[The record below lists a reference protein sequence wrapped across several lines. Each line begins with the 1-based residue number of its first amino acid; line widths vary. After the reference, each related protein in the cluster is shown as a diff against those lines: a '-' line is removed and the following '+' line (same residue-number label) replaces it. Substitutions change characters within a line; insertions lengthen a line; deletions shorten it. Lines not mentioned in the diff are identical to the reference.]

1 MSEVE
6 QYLGKLDAGRKK
18 DADKLRFDLIL
29 PEFEEAMAHV
39 LTHGAKEYGANN
51 WQKVAGAKARY
62 TGALQR
68 HLNQYRKGYM
78 YDLDSD
84 CNNLAQIAVN
94 AMFLYWFERQ
104 PQLMCMAE
112 DQLLVA
118 RAALTENID
127 GGLRNADKILSGI
140 DNRVLAAATGTK
152 QDCATSREAD
162 TACES
167 GFTTSRYK

>member
-1 MSEVE
+1 MSE
-6 QYLGKLDAGRKK
+6 GRKK
-18 DADKLRFDLIL
+18 DEDKLRFDLIL
-29 PEFEEAMAHV
+29 PEFEEAMAQV
-39 LTHGAKEYGANN
+39 LTHGAKKYEANN
-51 WQKVAGAKARY
+51 WQKVADAKARY

-94 AMFLYWFERQ
+94 AMFLYWFEHQ
-104 PQLMCMAE
+104 PQL
-112 DQLLVA
+112 
-118 RAALTENID
+118 TEIPS
-127 GGLRNADKILSGI
+127 ADKILSGI

-162 TACES
+162 ATCES
-167 GFTTSRYK
+167 GFTTGRYE

>member
-1 MSEVE
+1 MSE
-6 QYLGKLDAGRKK
+6 GRKK
-18 DADKLRFDLIL
+18 DEDKLRFDLIL

-51 WQKVAGAKARY
+51 WQKVVDAKTRY

-94 AMFLYWFERQ
+94 AMFLYWFEWQIQ
-104 PQLMCMAE
+104 PAPVNRNE
-112 DQLLVA
+112 ILVE
-118 RAALTENID
+118 RAALEANID
-127 GGLRNADKILSGI
+127 KGIRDADKILSGI

-152 QDCATSREAD
+152 QDCETSREAD
-162 TACES
+162 TTCES
-167 GFTTSRYK
+167 RFTTGRYK

>member
-1 MSEVE
+1 MSE
-6 QYLGKLDAGRKK
+6 GRKK

-51 WQKVAGAKARY
+51 WQKVEGAKARY

-68 HLNQYRKGYM
+68 HLNQWRKGYM

-94 AMFLYWFERQ
+94 AMFLYWFEHQ
-104 PQLMCMAE
+104 PQL
-112 DQLLVA
+112 
-118 RAALTENID
+118 TEIPY
-127 GGLRNADKILSGI
+127 ADKILSGI

-152 QDCATSREAD
+152 QDCETGCKVD
-162 TACES
+162 PACES
-167 GFTTSRYK
+167 GFTTGRYE

>member
-1 MSEVE
+1 MNE
-6 QYLGKLDAGRKK
+6 GRKK
-18 DADKLRFDLIL
+18 DEDKLRFDLIL

-39 LTHGAKEYGANN
+39 LTHGAKKYEANN
-51 WQKVAGAKARY
+51 WQKVADAKARY

-94 AMFLYWFERQ
+94 AMFLYWFERF
-104 PQLMCMAE
+104 PYVLKEM
-112 DQLLVA
+112 
-118 RAALTENID
+118 T
-127 GGLRNADKILSGI
+127 NADKILSGI

-152 QDCATSREAD
+152 QDCATSREVD
-162 TACES
+162 TARES
-167 GFTTSRYK
+167 GFTTGRYE

>member
-1 MSEVE
+1 MSE
-6 QYLGKLDAGRKK
+6 GRKK
-18 DADKLRFDLIL
+18 DEDKLRFDLIL
-29 PEFEEAMAHV
+29 PDFEEAMAYV

-51 WQKVAGAKARY
+51 WQKVADAKARY

-94 AMFLYWFERQ
+94 AMFLYWFEHQ
-104 PQLMCMAE
+104 PQ
-112 DQLLVA
+112 Q
-118 RAALTENID
+118 TEIP
-127 GGLRNADKILSGI
+127 GADKVLSGI

-152 QDCATSREAD
+152 QDCEAGREVD
-162 TACES
+162 PACES
-167 GFTTSRYK
+167 GFTTGRYE

>member
-1 MSEVE
+1 MNE
-6 QYLGKLDAGRKK
+6 GRKK
-18 DADKLRFDLIL
+18 DEDKLRFDLIL

-51 WQKVAGAKARY
+51 WQKVADAKARY

-94 AMFLYWFERQ
+94 AMFLYWFDHRRLNPNVSGVE
-104 PQLMCMAE
+104 
-112 DQLLVA
+112 
-118 RAALTENID
+118 
-127 GGLRNADKILSGI
+127 NADKILSGI

-152 QDCATSREAD
+152 QDCAASGSTD
-162 TACES
+162 TTCES
-167 GFTTSRYK
+167 GFTTGRYE

>member
-1 MSEVE
+1 MSE
-6 QYLGKLDAGRKK
+6 GRKK
-18 DADKLRFDLIL
+18 DEDKLRFDLIL

-51 WQKVAGAKARY
+51 WQKVADAKARY

-94 AMFLYWFERQ
+94 AMFLYWFAWQLQ
-104 PQLMCMAE
+104 PAPVNRNE
-112 DQLLVA
+112 ILVEC
-118 RAALTENID
+118 AALKANID
-127 GGLRNADKILSGI
+127 KGIRDADKILSGI

-152 QDCATSREAD
+152 QDCATSGSTD
-162 TACES
+162 TTCES
-167 GFTTSRYK
+167 GFTTGRYE

>member
-1 MSEVE
+1 MNE
-6 QYLGKLDAGRKK
+6 GRKK
-18 DADKLRFDLIL
+18 DEDKLRFDLIL

-51 WQKVAGAKARY
+51 WQKVADAKARY

-68 HLNQYRKGYM
+68 HLNQYRKGYI

-94 AMFLYWFERQ
+94 AMFLYWFEIF
-104 PQLMCMAE
+104 PYILKEM
-112 DQLLVA
+112 
-118 RAALTENID
+118 TS
-127 GGLRNADKILSGI
+127 ADKILSGI

-152 QDCATSREAD
+152 QDCATSGSTD
-162 TACES
+162 TTCES
-167 GFTTSRYK
+167 GFTTGRYE

>member
-1 MSEVE
+1 MSE
-6 QYLGKLDAGRKK
+6 GRKK

-29 PEFEEAMAHV
+29 PEFEEAMAHD
-39 LTHGAKEYGANN
+39 LTHGAKKYEANN
-51 WQKVAGAKARY
+51 WQTVNNAKARY

-94 AMFLYWFERQ
+94 AMFLYWFEHQ
-104 PQLMCMAE
+104 PQL
-112 DQLLVA
+112 
-118 RAALTENID
+118 TEIPY
-127 GGLRNADKILSGI
+127 ADKILSGI

-152 QDCATSREAD
+152 QDCAAGREVD

-167 GFTTSRYK
+167 GFTTGRYE

>member
-1 MSEVE
+1 MSE
-6 QYLGKLDAGRKK
+6 GRKK
-18 DADKLRFDLIL
+18 DEDKLRFDLIL

-39 LTHGAKEYGANN
+39 LTHGAKKYEANN
-51 WQKVAGAKARY
+51 WQKVADAKARY

-94 AMFLYWFERQ
+94 AMFLYWFEHQ
-104 PQLMCMAE
+104 PQL
-112 DQLLVA
+112 
-118 RAALTENID
+118 TEIPCAN
-127 GGLRNADKILSGI
+127 KILSGI

-162 TACES
+162 TTCES
-167 GFTTSRYK
+167 GFTTGRYE

>member
-1 MSEVE
+1 MSE
-6 QYLGKLDAGRKK
+6 GRKK
-18 DADKLRFDLIL
+18 DEDKLRFDLIL

-51 WQKVAGAKARY
+51 WQKVADAKARY

-68 HLNQYRKGYM
+68 HLNQYRKGYI

-94 AMFLYWFERQ
+94 AMFLYWFEIF
-104 PQLMCMAE
+104 PYVLKEM
-112 DQLLVA
+112 
-118 RAALTENID
+118 TS
-127 GGLRNADKILSGI
+127 ADKILSGI

-152 QDCATSREAD
+152 QDCATSGSTDA
-162 TACES
+162 TCES
-167 GFTTSRYK
+167 GFTTGRYE

>member
-1 MSEVE
+1 MSE
-6 QYLGKLDAGRKK
+6 GRKK
-18 DADKLRFDLIL
+18 DEDKLRFDLIL

-51 WQKVAGAKARY
+51 WQKVADAKARY

-68 HLNQYRKGYM
+68 HLNQYRKGYI

-94 AMFLYWFERQ
+94 AMFLYWFEIF
-104 PQLMCMAE
+104 PYVLKEM
-112 DQLLVA
+112 
-118 RAALTENID
+118 TS
-127 GGLRNADKILSGI
+127 ADKILSGI

-152 QDCATSREAD
+152 QDCATSGSTD
-162 TACES
+162 TTCES
-167 GFTTSRYK
+167 GFTTGRYE

>member
-1 MSEVE
+1 MSE
-6 QYLGKLDAGRKK
+6 GRKK

-51 WQKVAGAKARY
+51 WQKVADAKARY

-94 AMFLYWFERQ
+94 AMFLYWFEHQ
-104 PQLMCMAE
+104 P
-112 DQLLVA
+112 
-118 RAALTENID
+118 RLTEIPS
-127 GGLRNADKILSGI
+127 ADKILSGI

-152 QDCATSREAD
+152 HDCATSGSTDA
-162 TACES
+162 TCES
-167 GFTTSRYK
+167 GFTTGRYE

>member
-1 MSEVE
+1 MSE
-6 QYLGKLDAGRKK
+6 GRKK
-18 DADKLRFDLIL
+18 DEDKLRFDLIL

-39 LTHGAKEYGANN
+39 LTHGAKKYEANN
-51 WQKVAGAKARY
+51 WQKVADAKARY

-94 AMFLYWFERQ
+94 AMFLYWFEHQ
-104 PQLMCMAE
+104 PQL
-112 DQLLVA
+112 
-118 RAALTENID
+118 TEILCADNI
-127 GGLRNADKILSGI
+127 LPGI

-152 QDCATSREAD
+152 QNRETSREAD
-162 TACES
+162 TTCES
-167 GFTTSRYK
+167 GFTTGRYE

>member
-1 MSEVE
+1 MSE
-6 QYLGKLDAGRKK
+6 GRKK
-18 DADKLRFDLIL
+18 DEDKLRFDLIL

-39 LTHGAKEYGANN
+39 LTHGAKKYGANN
-51 WQKVAGAKARY
+51 WQKVEGAKARY

-94 AMFLYWFERQ
+94 AMFLYWFEHQ
-104 PQLMCMAE
+104 PQL
-112 DQLLVA
+112 
-118 RAALTENID
+118 TEIPC
-127 GGLRNADKILSGI
+127 ADKILSGI

-152 QDCATSREAD
+152 QNCAASREVD
-162 TACES
+162 TTCES
-167 GFTTSRYK
+167 GFTTGRYE

>member
-1 MSEVE
+1 MSE
-6 QYLGKLDAGRKK
+6 GRKK

-51 WQKVAGAKARY
+51 WQKVEGAKARY

-68 HLNQYRKGYM
+68 HLNQWRKGYM

-94 AMFLYWFERQ
+94 AMFLYWFEHQ
-104 PQLMCMAE
+104 PQLAE
-112 DQLLVA
+112 ILC
-118 RAALTENID
+118 
-127 GGLRNADKILSGI
+127 ADNILSGI

-162 TACES
+162 TTCES
-167 GFTTSRYK
+167 GFTTGRYE

>member
-1 MSEVE
+1 MSE
-6 QYLGKLDAGRKK
+6 GRKK

-51 WQKVAGAKARY
+51 WQKVDDAKARY

-68 HLNQYRKGYM
+68 HLNQWRKGYM

-94 AMFLYWFERQ
+94 AMFLYWFEHQ
-104 PQLMCMAE
+104 PQPAFMGR
-112 DQLLVA
+112 DQLLVE
-118 RAALTENID
+118 RAALEASLDKGIQ
-127 GGLRNADKILSGI
+127 NADKVLSGI

-152 QDCATSREAD
+152 QDCATGCEAD

>member
-1 MSEVE
+1 MSE
-6 QYLGKLDAGRKK
+6 GRKK

-29 PEFEEAMAHV
+29 PEFEEAMAHA
-39 LTHGAKEYGANN
+39 LTHGVKAYGVND
-51 WQKVAGAKARY
+51 WQKVEDAKARY

-68 HLNQYRKGYM
+68 HLNQWRKGYM

-104 PQLMCMAE
+104 PGP
-112 DQLLVA
+112 LVIA
-118 RAALTENID
+118 KEAILADCAVLKESIDKGIQNANIV
-127 GGLRNADKILSGI
+127 LSGI

-167 GFTTSRYK
+167 GFTTGRYE

>member
-1 MSEVE
+1 MSE
-6 QYLGKLDAGRKK
+6 GRKK
-18 DADKLRFDLIL
+18 DQDKLRFDLIL

-51 WQKVAGAKARY
+51 WRKVEGAKARY

-68 HLNQYRKGYM
+68 HLNQWRKGYM

-94 AMFLYWFERQ
+94 AMFLYWFEHQ
-104 PQLMCMAE
+104 PCVLGIAKEDILAE
-112 DQLLVA
+112 CAVLK
-118 RAALTENID
+118 ESID
-127 GGLRNADKILSGI
+127 KGIQNADKILSGI

-152 QDCATSREAD
+152 QDCETGRAVD
-162 TACES
+162 PACES
-167 GFTTSRYK
+167 GFTTGRYK

>member
-1 MSEVE
+1 MSE
-6 QYLGKLDAGRKK
+6 GRKK

-51 WQKVAGAKARY
+51 WQKVDDAKARY

-94 AMFLYWFERQ
+94 AMFLYWFEW
-104 PQLMCMAE
+104 QLKPVPVTKE
-112 DQLLVA
+112 DILVEY
-118 RAALTENID
+118 AACENID
-127 GGLRNADKILSGI
+127 KGIRDADKILSGI

-162 TACES
+162 ATCES
-167 GFTTSRYK
+167 GFTTGRYE

>member
-1 MSEVE
+1 MSE
-6 QYLGKLDAGRKK
+6 GRKK

-51 WQKVAGAKARY
+51 WQKVEGAKARY

-68 HLNQYRKGYM
+68 HLNQWRKGYM

-94 AMFLYWFERQ
+94 AMFLYWFDRNPKLILER
-104 PQLMCMAE
+104 
-112 DQLLVA
+112 DS
-118 RAALTENID
+118 D
-127 GGLRNADKILSGI
+127 ADKILSGI

-162 TACES
+162 TTGES
-167 GFTTSRYK
+167 GFTTGRYE

>member
-1 MSEVE
+1 MNE
-6 QYLGKLDAGRKK
+6 GRKK
-18 DADKLRFDLIL
+18 DEDKLRFDLIL

-39 LTHGAKEYGANN
+39 LTHGAKKYEANN
-51 WQKVAGAKARY
+51 WQKVADAKARY

-94 AMFLYWFERQ
+94 AMFLYWFEHQ
-104 PQLMCMAE
+104 PL
-112 DQLLVA
+112 
-118 RAALTENID
+118 LTEIPS
-127 GGLRNADKILSGI
+127 GDKILSGI

-152 QDCATSREAD
+152 QDCETSSSTDPAR
-162 TACES
+162 ES
-167 GFTTSRYK
+167 GFTTGRYE

>member
-1 MSEVE
+1 MSE
-6 QYLGKLDAGRKK
+6 GRKK
-18 DADKLRFDLIL
+18 DEDKLRFDLIL

-39 LTHGAKEYGANN
+39 LTHGAKKYEANN
-51 WQKVAGAKARY
+51 WQKVADAKARY

-94 AMFLYWFERQ
+94 AMFLYWFEHQ
-104 PQLMCMAE
+104 PQL
-112 DQLLVA
+112 
-118 RAALTENID
+118 TEIPC
-127 GGLRNADKILSGI
+127 ADKILSGI

-152 QDCATSREAD
+152 QDCEAGREAD
-162 TACES
+162 ATCES
-167 GFTTSRYK
+167 GFTTGRYE

>member
-1 MSEVE
+1 MSE
-6 QYLGKLDAGRKK
+6 GRKK
-18 DADKLRFDLIL
+18 DQGKLRFDLIL

-51 WQKVAGAKARY
+51 WQKVEDAKARY

-68 HLNQYRKGYM
+68 HLNQWRKGYM

-94 AMFLYWFERQ
+94 AMFLYWFEHK
-104 PQLMCMAE
+104 PHLAE
-112 DQLLVA
+112 ILSA
-118 RAALTENID
+118 N
-127 GGLRNADKILSGI
+127 KILSGI

-152 QDCATSREAD
+152 QDCATICAVD
-162 TACES
+162 PACES
-167 GFTTSRYK
+167 GFTTGRYE

>member
-1 MSEVE
+1 MSE
-6 QYLGKLDAGRKK
+6 GRKK
-18 DADKLRFDLIL
+18 DEDKLRFDLIL

-39 LTHGAKEYGANN
+39 LTHGAKKYEANN
-51 WQKVAGAKARY
+51 WQKVADAKARY

-94 AMFLYWFERQ
+94 AMFLYWFEH
-104 PQLMCMAE
+104 QLANPN
-112 DQLLVA
+112 VA
-118 RAALTENID
+118 LAAKCAALKANID
-127 GGLRNADKILSGI
+127 KGIPDADKILSGI

-152 QDCATSREAD
+152 QDCATSGSTDA
-162 TACES
+162 ACES
-167 GFTTSRYK
+167 GFTTGRYE

>member
-1 MSEVE
+1 MSE
-6 QYLGKLDAGRKK
+6 GRKK

-51 WQKVAGAKARY
+51 WQKVDDAKARY

-68 HLNQYRKGYM
+68 HLNQYRKGYR

-94 AMFLYWFERQ
+94 AMFLYWFEHQ
-104 PQLMCMAE
+104 PRSLGIAKEDILAE
-112 DQLLVA
+112 CAVLK
-118 RAALTENID
+118 ESID
-127 GGLRNADKILSGI
+127 KGIQNADKILSGI

-162 TACES
+162 TTCES

>member
-1 MSEVE
+1 MSE
-6 QYLGKLDAGRKK
+6 GRKK
-18 DADKLRFDLIL
+18 DADKSRFDLIL

-39 LTHGAKEYGANN
+39 LTHGAKEYGADN
-51 WQKVAGAKARY
+51 WQKVEDAKMRY

-94 AMFLYWFERQ
+94 AMFLYWFEHQ
-104 PQLMCMAE
+104 SQ
-112 DQLLVA
+112 
-118 RAALTENID
+118 LTEIPS
-127 GGLRNADKILSGI
+127 ADKILSGI

-162 TACES
+162 ATSES
-167 GFTTSRYK
+167 GFTTGRYE